1 MKVSPF
7 SRRWLS
13 IGLIAMLFALVS
25 FSMMPLFTSLLKAN
39 RADPSGSVSLVRQQE
54 LESQATGYQ
63 LVLER
68 EPDNSNALRGL
79 LETRLQQGDLPKA
92 IEPLERLARLNP
104 QQTDYRFLLART
116 QQQIGDYEGA
126 IASYRVILA
135 SYPGDMRAL
144 QGFTQ
149 LLTSQNRSL
158 EAISAVKDTLARS
171 RKASADPADP
181 ARAIDAVSVQLLLG
195 KLYFERQE
203 YAEALKIYDLAE
215 KMDQSD
221 FRPLLGQAIVL
232 KEQGKT
238 TAAAPLF
245 QKALTL
251 APVAYHEDIKT
262 LAAETTSTTPTGTE
276 ERSARR
282 R

>member
-1 MKVSPF
+1 MKVSLF

-39 RADPSGSVSLVRQQE
+39 RADPSESVSLVRQQE
-54 LESQATGYQ
+54 LESQAIGYQ

-92 IEPLERLARLNP
+92 IEPLEKLARLNP

-149 LLTSQNRSL
+149 LLTSQNRSI
-158 EAISAVKDTLARS
+158 EAISAVKDTLDRA

-181 ARAIDAVSVQLLLG
+181 ARAIDTVSVQLLLG
-195 KLYFERQE
+195 KLY
-203 YAEALKIYDLAE
+203 LKIYDLAE

-245 QKALTL
+245 QQALNL

-262 LAAETTSTTPTGTE
+262 LAAETTSKTPTETE

-282 R
+282 